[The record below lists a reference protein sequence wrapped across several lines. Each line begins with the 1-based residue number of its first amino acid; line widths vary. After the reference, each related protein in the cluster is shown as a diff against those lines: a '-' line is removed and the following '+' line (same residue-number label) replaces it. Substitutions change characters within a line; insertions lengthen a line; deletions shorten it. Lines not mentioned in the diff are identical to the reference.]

1 MTNAEGGMTNA
12 TAAAPRGL
20 PGVLFIDEVCV
31 DVGPPPKFEPFALE
45 AESEVPLVPACVAVA
60 KLPKTRSVVRRAMTA
75 DEEEMV
81 KAIRRC
87 VTFPTGHWDKRFM
100 RDLLA
105 DEITDKQAV
114 QVWRIFRRYRRQ
126 IPAGPGRL
134 MTVERKEQLLRQAEV
149 VVEAMEKPGGT
160 VLT

>member
-1 MTNAEGGMTNA
+1 MTNAEFRRRNA
-12 TAAAPRGL
+12 TAEAPRGL

-31 DVGPPPKFEPFALE
+31 
-45 AESEVPLVPACVAVA
+45 AVA
-60 KLPKTRSVVRRAMTA
+60 KLPKTRSVVRRPMTA

-81 KAIRRC
+81 KAICRC

-126 IPAGPGRL
+126 IPAGSGRL

>member
-1 MTNAEGGMTNA
+1 MPKEERRMKADT
-12 TAAAPRGL
+12 
-20 PGVLFIDEVCV
+20 IDRSDRV
-31 DVGPPPKFEPFALE
+31 DGFRLE
-45 AESEVPLVPACVAVA
+45 AEPEVPPVPACVDKAR
-60 KLPKTRSVVRRAMTA
+60 LPKSRSVVRRPMTA
-75 DEEEMV
+75 DEADMV

-126 IPAGPGRL
+126 IPAGPDRL
-134 MTVERKEQLLRQAEV
+134 MTVERKEQLLRQAAV
-149 VVEAMEKPGGT
+149 VVEAMGKKGGT
-160 VLT
+160 AA